1 MPLQLPARRLRPCR
15 TYNLI
20 GPAMI
25 RLRHEREWTQE
36 DLVGELHMLG
46 HYATR
51 CIIAN
56 LETGRSGANDTLIH
70 ALADAFG
77 VPESELF
84 PPRRPG
90 QALSSRRLDP
100 VTVERRRRA
109 GPHCGTA

>member
-15 TYNLI
+15 SANLI
-20 GPAMI
+20 GPAII
-25 RLRHEREWTQE
+25 RLRYQRGWTQD
-36 DLVGELHMLG
+36 DLVAQLHRLG

-51 CIIAN
+51 SIIAN
-56 LETGRSGANDTLIH
+56 LETGRSAANDTLVH

-77 VPESELF
+77 VPESDLF

-90 QALSSRRLDP
+90 QALSSLRLDP
-100 VTVERRRRA
+100 VTVERRRRV